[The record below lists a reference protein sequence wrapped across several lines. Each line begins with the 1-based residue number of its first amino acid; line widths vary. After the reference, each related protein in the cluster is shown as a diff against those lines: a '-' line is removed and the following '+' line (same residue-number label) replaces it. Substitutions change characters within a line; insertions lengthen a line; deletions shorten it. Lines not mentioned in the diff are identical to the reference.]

1 MSSIRRAK
9 RASGDARK
17 AIVDAAIRVVNDPK
31 RTLDARTVADEA
43 DRSLGTL
50 TFHFK
55 DGGLR
60 ALREAV
66 AQEGFKMVLQTVR
79 QLPHTPSDPD
89 ATLRR
94 LMTTYVGFAREHAR
108 HYRLMHSE
116 EWGDE
121 VMARRAEVRS
131 IVRAHLEGLEAAGSI
146 RSGYVDPFVHTGSAL
161 LHGLAVHYLDG
172 FIGEDQLP
180 NLIDEAIDIL
190 LHGLRTD

>member
-1 MSSIRRAK
+1 MSSKRRAK

-17 AIVDAAIRVVNDPK
+17 AIVDAAIRVVNDSK

-66 AQEGFKMVLQTVR
+66 AEEGFKMVLETVR

-94 LMTTYVGFAREHAR
+94 LMTTYVGFARKHAR

-116 EWGDE
+116 VWHDE
-121 VMARRAEVRS
+121 VMAQRAEVRS

-146 RSGYVDPFVHTGSAL
+146 RSGYIDPFVHTGSAL

-180 NLIDEAIDIL
+180 NLIDDAIDIL
-190 LHGLRTD
+190 LHGLRP